1 MYDRGVTRRSGRNP
15 DPVRVAA
22 AQIGGTA
29 ERCVIGHGLTDDQ
42 ALVEFGTCLAP
53 LSPPQRQ
60 GALDY
65 ATARF
70 VDEPTDTAA
79 AIVALL
85 ARAGAN
91 LDTGWAIHHERGS
104 GFVIR

>member
-1 MYDRGVTRRSGRNP
+1 MTRRSGRNP

-29 ERCVIGHGLTDDQ
+29 ERCVIGRGLADDQ
-42 ALVEFGTCLAP
+42 ALVEFGTDLAA
-53 LSPPQRQ
+53 LSPSQRQ
-60 GALDY
+60 AALDY

-70 VDEPTDTAA
+70 VDETTGVAA

-85 ARAGAN
+85 TRAGAN
-91 LDTGWAIHHERGS
+91 LDTAWAIHRERGS